1 MGGGRWTSTDW
12 DSYSTT
18 KVAGKSTAEV
28 FTSRNM
34 KPDYDPAKITLRE
47 SRDSADNPNST
58 PIFIACDVTGSM
70 QMIADTIMREG
81 LNLIA
86 TEIYNR
92 KPVSDPHIMLGA
104 TGDTFYDDAPLQVT
118 QFEADIRV
126 AEQAAEL
133 WIERGGGGNSG
144 ESYLIAPLFAA
155 MKVSADA
162 IEKRGRKGYIFTI
175 GDEPV
180 LDGMS
185 KAHAKRFLGLDLERD
200 LTGVD
205 IVNMVSRNFE
215 YYHIVLVN
223 EGACRHRKGDVLESW
238 NKILPQRVIQLT
250 DIKALAETIVS
261 LIQVNEGA
269 YAADVAKSWTG
280 STAVAVATAIA
291 GLPARPGAGGIVR
304 L

>member
-1 MGGGRWTSTDW
+1 MGGGRWTASDW
-12 DSYSTT
+12 TSYSTT
-18 KVAGKSTAEV
+18 KVDGKATAEV

-34 KPDYDPAKITLRE
+34 KPEYDPAKISLRE

-92 KPVSDPHIMLGA
+92 KPVTDPHIMLGA
-104 TGDTFYDDAPLQVT
+104 TGDTFWDRAPLQVT

-133 WIERGGGGNSG
+133 WIERGGGGNHG

-155 MKVSADA
+155 TKISADA
-162 IEKRGRKGYIFTI
+162 IEKRGRKGYVFTI

-180 LDGMS
+180 LDGMP
-185 KAHAKRFLGLDLERD
+185 KDHAKRFLGLDLERD
-200 LTGVD
+200 LTGAEIVD
-205 IVNMVSRNFE
+205 MVSRNFE
-215 YYHIVLVN
+215 YYHIVLTN
-223 EGACRHRKGDVLESW
+223 EGACRHRKAEVLESW
-238 NKILPQRVIQLT
+238 YNILPQRVIELS
-250 DIKALAETIVS
+250 DIKALSETIVS

-269 YAADVAKSWTG
+269 TAHDVAASWSG
-280 STAVAVATAIA
+280 STAVVVANAIA
-291 GLPARPGAGGIVR
+291 GLPSRRAGTGIVR